1 MVDSMIPGEK
11 GPIMAKNIGL
21 RDVFV
26 ADTKVSHVDGIKGKI
41 VYRGF
46 TIETLAEHSS
56 YEETAFLLLH
66 GRLPTRAELGE
77 FDTALRLEHSIPQA
91 LLEWAQSLPKS
102 IPAMAVV
109 QGAIPI
115 LAAHDPDLT
124 DDSREANLR
133 KAIRLIAKL
142 PTAVATWARAH
153 ERKPVVPPRADLSH
167 AANFLYMLT
176 GKVPDE
182 QIAKDFDVC
191 LILHADHSF
200 NASTFT
206 CRVVAST
213 RANMHASIAAAV
225 GALSGSL
232 HGGANEE
239 VMKMLKEIGT
249 VDRAE
254 LWVKEA
260 LDRGERIM
268 GVGHAVYRTY
278 DPRARILKV
287 IAGRL
292 AERTTHGKWFE
303 MTKQLEDITRKEFE
317 ARGKARLHPNVDFYS
332 GTVYTEMGIPTDLFT
347 PVFAISRI
355 AGWCAHV
362 IEEKFADAQ
371 PKAVIYRPEATYT
384 GPGPDLEGLP
394 YTPIDQ
400 RK

>member
-21 RDVFV
+21 RDVV
-26 ADTKVSHVDGIKGKI
+26 IADTKVSDVDGIKGRI
-41 VYRGF
+41 VYRGY
-46 TIETLAEHSS
+46 TIETLAEHST
-56 YEETAFLLLH
+56 YEETAYLLLH
-66 GRLPTRAELGE
+66 GRLPTKAELE
-77 FDTALRLEHSIPQA
+77 TFDAALRMERLIPQ
-91 LLEWAQSLPKS
+91 SLVEMCRKFPKTV
-102 IPAMAVV
+102 PAMNVLQA
-109 QGAIPI
+109 AIPV
-115 LAAHDPDLT
+115 LGSYDPELT
-124 DDSREANLR
+124 TDTKDANYR
-133 KAIRLIAKL
+133 KAIRLIAKI
-142 PTAVATWARAH
+142 PTAVAAWARTR
-153 ERKPVVPPRADLSH
+153 EGQPVIPPRADLSH

-176 GKVPDE
+176 GQVPDAE
-182 QIAKDFDVC
+182 MAKSFDVC
-191 LILHADHSF
+191 LILHADHHF

-206 CRVVAST
+206 CRVVTST
-213 RANMHASIAAAV
+213 RAHMYAAVAAAV

-239 VMKMLKEIGT
+239 VMKMLYEIGT
-249 VDRAE
+249 LDRTE
-254 LWVKEA
+254 GWVKEA

-287 IAGRL
+287 IAAKL
-292 AERTTHGKWFE
+292 AEKTQHGKWFE
-303 MTKQLEDITRKEFE
+303 MTKQLEEVARKEFE

-332 GTVYTEMGIPTDLFT
+332 GTVYIEMGIPTDLFT

-362 IEEKFADAQ
+362 VEEKFAEAQ
-371 PKAVIYRPEATYT
+371 PKAVIYRPEATYI

-394 YTPIDQ
+394 YTPIDR